1 MNIDDALRI
10 VRDRYTVP
18 TGYATLGNAANA
30 LVAEVER
37 LQRDLDRHAK
47 EFFQQSQDL
56 AYVRATAK
64 QLADEMDQ
72 HAALKA
78 DYLDITKD
86 EVARLRAVR
95 IEWDATGLLWLQ
107 IDNGPGKSKAG
118 INLEFEQRSPLEQTA
133 LREAAETAGGT
144 Q

>member
-1 MNIDDALRI
+1 MPYTKDDLARDRMAHNNLGAIFDALE
-10 VRDRYTVP
+10 
-18 TGYATLGNAANA
+18 AAWEEN
-30 LVAEVER
+30 ER
-37 LQRDLDRHAK
+37 LERDLDRHAK

-56 AYVRATAK
+56 AYVRTTAK

-118 INLEFEQRSPLEQTA
+118 INLDFEQRSPIVQTA